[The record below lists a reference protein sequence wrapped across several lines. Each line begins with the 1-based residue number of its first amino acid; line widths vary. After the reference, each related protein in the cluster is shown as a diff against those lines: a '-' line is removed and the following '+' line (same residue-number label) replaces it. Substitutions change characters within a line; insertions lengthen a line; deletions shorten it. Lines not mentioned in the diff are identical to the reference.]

1 MGPKTICFMMD
12 EFAKL
17 PKSET
22 VLTGP
27 DLGRSKKVSYW
38 LIFQARSQ
46 IVKTYSKEDGTTID
60 STCGVT
66 VLISPNDAEKGQ
78 TYPTTIV
85 QTHNSKPSLSQQP
98 CLSRNTSPLIRTDNT
113 TT

>member
-66 VLISPNDAEKGQ
+66 VLLSQNDAETAQHYKKTVGK
-78 TYPTTIV
+78 TKIRKASFSDRKSTRL
-85 QTHNSKPSLSQQP
+85 NSSH
-98 CLSRNTSPLIRTDNT
+98 
-113 TT
+113 